1 MLTNRE
7 MMINLLLDQLE
18 NSGKEFKRF
27 CTDDAGASEE
37 AMVYYNIQCP
47 YFMGDERCLCKG
59 MLDPDR
65 DTCVT
70 CKTKWLDSEID
81 L

>member
-1 MLTNRE
+1 MFTNRE
-7 MMINLLLDQLE
+7 MMVNLLLDQLE

-27 CTDDAGASEE
+27 CTDDAGVSEE
-37 AMVYYNIQCP
+37 AIIDDHIDCP
-47 YFMGDERCLCKG
+47 YFIGDERCLCKG
-59 MLDPDR
+59 MYAGR

>member
-1 MLTNRE
+1 MYTNRE

-18 NSGKEFKRF
+18 ESGKEFKRF
-27 CTDDAGASEE
+27 CADDGGASGE
-37 AMVYYNIQCP
+37 AMVYYNIRCP
-47 YFMGDERCLCKG
+47 YSAGNERCLCKG
-59 MLDPDR
+59 TLDLDR

-70 CKTKWLDSEID
+70 CKMKWLDSEID

>member
-7 MMINLLLDQLE
+7 KMINLLLDQLE

-27 CTDDAGASEE
+27 CTDDGGASEE
-37 AMVYYNIQCP
+37 AMVHYNIQCP
-47 YFMGDERCLCKG
+47 YFVDDERCLCKG
-59 MLDPDR
+59 TNLDEA
-65 DTCVT
+65 TCAT
-70 CKTKWLDSEID
+70 CKMKWLNSEID